1 MVHLAVPAGYI
12 LSKKAALRSGY
23 TNRYLMYLARTGRLQ
38 ARLVWRRWF
47 IDQQALETFLTN
59 RETRPKR
66 GRPPKSTLP
75 VCTLSAPT
83 RRANDGPTDA
93 SGGHR

>member
-1 MVHLAVPAGYI
+1 MVHLAAPAGYI
-12 LSKKAALRSGY
+12 SSAKAAFRSGY

-66 GRPPKSTLP
+66 GRPRKSTP
-75 VCTLSAPT
+75 GWWTF
-83 RRANDGPTDA
+83 
-93 SGGHR
+93 